1 MSISLAYMIILFSTS
16 IIDLS
21 SGKISFNEIPRY
33 MMDFLVKFI
42 ISVIVMMIGLIL
54 LAEREIRVVIVR
66 EEK

>member
-1 MSISLAYMIILFSTS
+1 MILLFTYS

-21 SGKISFNEIPRY
+21 SGKIPFSEIPRY

-42 ISVIVMMIGLIL
+42 VSVIVMMVGLIL
-54 LAEREIRVVIVR
+54 LAEKEIRVVIVR